1 MTKYTKLRLSIY
13 NHRMYR
19 FKYQNR
25 NLKACIALFT
35 VNGMTLKIY
44 KEITH
49 MISFL
54 IFCRS
59 TYVCLY
65 DNFALLIIFF
75 VCRFRHPICKYVLFF
90 FLHHLRCKDWC
101 SCTSLFHFYICTST
115 RIESSSNLTWL
126 WTSSK
131 FYLILIDMFWYY
143 YLW

>member
-13 NHRMYR
+13 KHRMYR

-25 NLKACIALFT
+25 NLKTCIALFT

-59 TYVCLY
+59 TYFCLY

-75 VCRFRHPICKYVLFF
+75 VCRLRHPICKYVF
-90 FLHHLRCKDWC
+90 
-101 SCTSLFHFYICTST
+101 FYIICVVKTDAHVLHYSISTFVLVPELRVVVTSHG
-115 RIESSSNLTWL
+115 WL
-126 WTSSK
+126 
-131 FYLILIDMFWYY
+131 
-143 YLW
+143 